1 MKSHCQLS
9 DRQLTAEFSKATLDP
24 ALFNHEAHLR
34 MAWIH
39 IKTSGV
45 ETAVKDISKQLK
57 QYTEVLGFQEKYHE
71 TVTVAAIR
79 AVNHFMS
86 KSTSDCFKGF
96 IGQFPPLKTNFKGLL
111 EQHYHKDVF
120 SSPEARIRY
129 LEPEILPF

>member
-1 MKSHCQLS
+1 MKSHYQLS
-9 DRQLTAEFSKATLDP
+9 DHQLAAEFSKATLDP

-34 MAWIH
+34 LAWIH

-45 ETAVKDISKQLK
+45 EMAVKDISKQLK

-71 TVTVAAIR
+71 TVTVAAIL

-96 IGQFPPLKTNFKGLL
+96 IDQFPRLKTNFKDLL
-111 EQHYHKDVF
+111 EQHYHKDIF
-120 SSPEARIRY
+120 SSPEARKRY